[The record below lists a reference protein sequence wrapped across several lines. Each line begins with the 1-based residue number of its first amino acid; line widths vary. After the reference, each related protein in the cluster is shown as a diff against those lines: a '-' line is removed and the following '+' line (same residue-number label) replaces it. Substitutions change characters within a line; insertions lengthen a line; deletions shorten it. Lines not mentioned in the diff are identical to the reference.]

1 LTELQCYS
9 EEFYPRPPDRQQCIT
24 DAGLAHLQTLTQL
37 ENLDLFGHDLSDA
50 SATNFTKMTKLKT
63 LALSGHGFTDL
74 GLRNLAN
81 LPLLRTL
88 RLFETSVTTNGT
100 AELEQRLPGIEVNAW
115 NRE

>member
-1 LTELQCYS
+1 
-9 EEFYPRPPDRQQCIT
+9 
-24 DAGLAHLQTLTQL
+24 
-37 ENLDLFGHDLSDA
+37 
-50 SATNFTKMTKLKT
+50 MTKLKT

-100 AELEQRLPGIEVNAW
+100 AELEQRLPGTEVNAW